1 MQRATIIALVLAAVG
16 CGDVVRAPIT
26 VVVDTDRA
34 RHLEEQGRLQE
45 LRVGVQGDRIEL
57 ERARADLQQARR
69 RLEDSAVD
77 PAGRA
82 AAAAEVKA
90 LEVRLGSAPL
100 SSSSLSREEFELAL
114 VASEQR
120 VTASLAAEMGR
131 LLAGQGTAPA
141 TQTTTSVP
149 AVRVED
155 ARAIVVSVR
164 QQLAGRG
171 LVIADVPDG
180 QARVDRV
187 EGALRR
193 ADPAGA
199 AVAANELVAAS
210 AAVVVDRPLVRRKY
224 ERLRAAAGSAGR
236 TELNASLTRASNAIT
251 AEDVVGA
258 NRLLNE
264 VEAALR

>member
-90 LEVRLGSAPL
+90 LAVRLGSAPL

-149 AVRVED
+149 AVLPWPWRSTTP
-155 ARAIVVSVR
+155 ASSVR
-164 QQLAGRG
+164 RNSSRLSPAPSWAYLRFNMARLMEAGPRFSVVNACSRG
-171 LVIADVPDG
+171 RVSSGRSKTPSTWRAKRWALSRLTADW
-180 QARVDRV
+180 
-187 EGALRR
+187 LI
-193 ADPAGA
+193 
-199 AVAANELVAAS
+199 
-210 AAVVVDRPLVRRKY
+210 
-224 ERLRAAAGSAGR
+224 RLRPW
-236 TELNASLTRASNAIT
+236 TERIT
-251 AEDVVGA
+251 LFS
-258 NRLLNE
+258 R
-264 VEAALR
+264 